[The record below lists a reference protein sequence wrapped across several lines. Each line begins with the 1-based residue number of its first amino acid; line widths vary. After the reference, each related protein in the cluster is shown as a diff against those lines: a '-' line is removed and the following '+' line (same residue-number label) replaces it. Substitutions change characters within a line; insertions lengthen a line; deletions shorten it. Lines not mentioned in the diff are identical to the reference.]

1 MKNINSFWICAGLGL
16 VMSLPT
22 EELKAAEGAAG
33 FYLLGSRTS
42 MAGFLPPPGT
52 YVQDLKYYY
61 TGDSKATLEFGGIEI
76 SGGISADVFY
86 DIPIGIWVAP
96 RKVLGG
102 NFALSLM
109 VPVGW
114 KDVSAGATLTGPGG
128 SITGPGRQDD
138 DFAFG
143 DPVPGATL
151 GWHDGNW
158 HWNVGVLVNTPIG
171 YWKRGNLSNIG
182 FNRWAFDTN
191 AAVTWLDPG
200 RGLEISGA
208 AGFTFNVENPDTDYK
223 TGTEFHLE
231 WAIMQNLSKT
241 FGIGLVGYHYQQV
254 SGDSGAGAA
263 LGAFEGRV
271 TGLGPNINYTL
282 MCGKIPIST
291 SFRYLKEFNAKNRL
305 EGDAFIFS
313 ASMPL
318 SVVGQ

>member
-1 MKNINSFWICAGLGL
+1 MKRTVALWVGAGLAL
-16 VMSLPT
+16 AINLPT
-22 EELKAAEGAAG
+22 TELKAAEGAAG
-33 FYLLGSRTS
+33 FYLLGSRTT

-61 TGDSKATLEFGGIEI
+61 KGDSSVPLNIGGIDVT
-76 SGGISADVFY
+76 GGISADVFY

-109 VPVGW
+109 VPIGW
-114 KDVSAGATLTGPGG
+114 KDVSAGLTLPAVGVGR
-128 SITGPGRQDD
+128 SRQDD
-138 DFAFG
+138 DIAFG

-171 YWKRGNLSNIG
+171 FWKQGNLANIG

-191 AAVTWLDPG
+191 AAVTWLDTN
-200 RGLEISGA
+200 RGLEISAA

-231 WAIMQNLSKT
+231 WAITQNLSKT
-241 FGIGLVGYHYQQV
+241 FGVGLVGYHYQQV

-263 LGAFEGRV
+263 LGPFEGRV
-271 TGLGPNINYTL
+271 TALGPNINYTL
-282 MCGKIPIST
+282 MCGQIPIST
-291 SFRYLKEFNAKNRL
+291 SFRYLKEFNVKNRL
-305 EGDAFIFS
+305 EGDAFLFS

-318 SVVGQ
+318 SVTGR

>member
-1 MKNINSFWICAGLGL
+1 
-16 VMSLPT
+16 
-22 EELKAAEGAAG
+22 
-33 FYLLGSRTS
+33 

-61 TGDSKATLEFGGIEI
+61 TADASVSLEFGGLVV

-86 DIPIGIWVAP
+86 DIPVGLWVAP

-114 KDVSAGATLTGPGG
+114 KDVSSGATLTGPGF

-158 HWNVGVLVNTPIG
+158 HWNVGLLVNTPIG
-171 YWKRGNLSNIG
+171 YWKKGNLSNIG
-182 FNRWAFDTN
+182 FNRWAFDTS
-191 AAVTWLDPG
+191 AAVTWLDPA

-208 AGFTFNVENPDTDYK
+208 AGFTFNVENPATDYK

-231 WAIMQNLSKT
+231 WALVQNFSKS
-241 FGIGLVGYHYQQV
+241 FGIGIAGFHYQQIT
-254 SGDSGAGAA
+254 GDSGAGAA
-263 LGAFEGRV
+263 LGDFEGRV
-271 TGLGPNINYTL
+271 TALGPVVNYNFNWRQ
-282 MCGKIPIST
+282 IPIST
-291 SFRYLKEFNAKNRL
+291 GFRYFRDFNVKNRL
-305 EGDAFIFS
+305 QGDVFLFT